1 MPFRS
6 RRVASLTL
14 LAAVSASAMG
24 SAQDSS
30 RAPPPPACTAAE
42 HRQFDFWLGEWEVTN
57 PAGQVVGQSRITSI
71 LDGCVLREEWDAAR
85 GGAGTSYNIYDAK
98 TGRWHQTWVDRQ
110 GTLLLIEGGL
120 DTAGAMVLQNSERR
134 ADGTAEANRITW
146 TRLGPDE
153 VRQRWDVST
162 DGGATWQTSFNGL
175 YRRKR

>member
-1 MPFRS
+1 MPCRS
-6 RRVASLTL
+6 RRVACLTL
-14 LAAVSASAMG
+14 AAAVSASAIG
-24 SAQDSS
+24 AAQDSS

-98 TGRWHQTWVDRQ
+98 TGRWHQTWVDKQ

-120 DTAGAMVLQNSERR
+120 DSSGAMVLQNSERR
-134 ADGTAEANRITW
+134 ADGATVANRITW

-153 VRQRWDVST
+153 VRQRWDTSA
-162 DGGATWQTSFNGL
+162 DGGASWQASFNGL